1 MMTKLSIV
9 FSIISALIVMQ
20 GAFFPLNLTKLGFSH
35 LELQTAQGRLSQ
47 TQSPPPPCSPADPS
61 GCSKS

>member
-9 FSIISALIVMQ
+9 FSIVSALIVIQ
-20 GAFFPLNLTKLGFSH
+20 GAFFPLHLTKFGFGH
-35 LELQTAQGRLSQ
+35 LELQTAEGRLSQ